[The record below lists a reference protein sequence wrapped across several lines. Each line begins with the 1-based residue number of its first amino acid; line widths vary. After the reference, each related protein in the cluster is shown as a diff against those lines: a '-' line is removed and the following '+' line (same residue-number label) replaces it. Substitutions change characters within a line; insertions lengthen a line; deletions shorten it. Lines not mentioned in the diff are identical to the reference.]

1 MLSPFTTMSTCTVEA
16 AQGTHLF
23 HISGYRLH
31 KGIGQ
36 GKFVSSEPF
45 SVGRYDWAV
54 RFYPDGMDEQDGSAS
69 MHLKLV
75 TRNSVT
81 RASCHFKLFNKTT
94 GETSSGWQVSLQEYK
109 SDSTLETAIIH
120 TSDSKL
126 STYVKDDCLTIHCA
140 VTVILEPMVSNTN
153 VVVGSVEPPS
163 DLSEQ
168 LELLLDEK
176 PGSDVAFNVQGEV
189 FSAHKVIL
197 AMRSPVFKAKF
208 YGPGREDS
216 QQHIV
221 IEEIQ
226 PATFRAFLYFIYTD
240 SLLEGMNRD
249 LADDSRQEM
258 IRRLLVAAGQYEVQ
272 RLKLMCE
279 DILCRS
285 LSVGPDLEDDSNAAL
300 RSTASDKAPP
310 FSWQKLWLF
319 TGLGFL
325 MSIVFLDLG
334 NLEAD
339 LQTGI
344 MAGDMIQWLLL

>member
-1 MLSPFTTMSTCTVEA
+1 MVSPFTTTSTCTMA
-16 AQGTHLF
+16 AAHDTHLF

-36 GKFVSSEPF
+36 GKFVSSKPF
-45 SVGRYDWAV
+45 CVGGYNWAV
-54 RFYPDGMDEQDGSAS
+54 RFYPDGVEEQDGSAS

-75 TRNSVT
+75 TKNSAA

-94 GETSSGWQVSLQEYK
+94 GEMSSGWQVSLQEYK
-109 SDSTLETAIIH
+109 SDSTLETAIIR

-126 STYVKDDCLTIHCA
+126 SAYVKDDCLTIHCA
-140 VTVILEPMVSNTN
+140 VTVILEPQVSNTN
-153 VVVGSVEPPS
+153 VVVGLVEPPS

-176 PGSDVAFNVQGEV
+176 PGSDVTFNVQGEV

-197 AMRSPVFKAKF
+197 AMRSPVFKAKL

-226 PATFRAFLYFIYTD
+226 PATFRALLYFIYTD
-240 SLLEGMNRD
+240 SLLEGMDRD

-285 LSVGPDLEDDSNAAL
+285 LSVGNVSSTLAFAVEHGLCILKETCIEFIRSSNNIKYVVTSKGFERLKRNRPAVLVEVLEKPLKSH
-300 RSTASDKAPP
+300 K
-310 FSWQKLWLF
+310 
-319 TGLGFL
+319 
-325 MSIVFLDLG
+325 V
-334 NLEAD
+334 
-339 LQTGI
+339 
-344 MAGDMIQWLLL
+344 